1 MEVGGVRGQGAVGG
15 PLVRGA
21 RRWRRLIRHC
31 YRSDVPTPQKKG
43 SDTSEGKILGGAEY
57 NHIKQDEYG
66 PLKSDHSALCP
77 AGLTHAEREEQ
88 CVSVQEHT
96 WGTDGL
102 AKLEAIKAKV
112 DPQGLFQCQ
121 KCVGFKGPV
130 RDQ

>member
-1 MEVGGVRGQGAVGG
+1 M
-15 PLVRGA
+15 PA
-21 RRWRRLIRHC
+21 RALTRSARLKVSAF
-31 YRSDVPTPQKKG
+31 YPKAP
-43 SDTSEGKILGGAEY
+43 EGKILGGAEY
-57 NHIKQDEYG
+57 NHIKQDSYG
-66 PLKSDHSALCP
+66 PLKSDHSAFCP
-77 AGLTHAEREEQ
+77 TGLTHAEREEQ
-88 CVSVQEHT
+88 CVSIQEHT